1 MRGDI
6 EDIVP
11 CISCNECAQS
21 IYSIGRIACT
31 VNPLAGS
38 ELNLKDK
45 MERKRSPKRV
55 VVVGGGVAGMS
66 CAITAANLNYKVTL
80 FEQQNF
86 LGGLLRMAM
95 LAPNRDTLPRLLA
108 YFEKQ
113 VQKSGVEVRL
123 GTSLTLAE
131 ARELRA
137 DAFVVA
143 TGATPL
149 VSPIS
154 GVDRVNVMLGIEA
167 LQHPS
172 KVGQRCVIYG
182 GGLLAVELADL
193 LMTQDKHQIMLIVRS
208 DILKKANI
216 ADRMYYSNR
225 LKDSGVEVLRN
236 TQIVEIRPTG
246 VVIEPPNH
254 WKREI
259 LDVDTVI
266 IATGWRPLDQLATEL
281 SASGFKT
288 ITIGDALEPRKLL
301 NAIHEGMLAALDV

>member
-1 MRGDI
+1 
-6 EDIVP
+6 
-11 CISCNECAQS
+11 
-21 IYSIGRIACT
+21 
-31 VNPLAGS
+31 
-38 ELNLKDK
+38 
-45 MERKRSPKRV
+45 
-55 VVVGGGVAGMS
+55 
-66 CAITAANLNYKVTL
+66 
-80 FEQQNF
+80 
-86 LGGLLRMAM
+86 
-95 LAPNRDTLPRLLA
+95 
-108 YFEKQ
+108 
-113 VQKSGVEVRL
+113 
-123 GTSLTLAE
+123 
-131 ARELRA
+131 
-137 DAFVVA
+137 
-143 TGATPL
+143 
-149 VSPIS
+149 
-154 GVDRVNVMLGIEA
+154 MLGIEA